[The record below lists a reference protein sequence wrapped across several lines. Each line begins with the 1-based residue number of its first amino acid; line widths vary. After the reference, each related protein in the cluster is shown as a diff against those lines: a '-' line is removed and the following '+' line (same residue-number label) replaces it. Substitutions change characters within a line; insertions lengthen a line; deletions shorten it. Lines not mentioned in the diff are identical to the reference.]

1 MLTVEHG
8 GKHKLYLTSAF
19 SGSMLPESGM
29 LEWKTIPLGEVKQM
43 LKSRCDEGD
52 CVIAIGHPSTA
63 ELLSSMLDMEITAN
77 RIPIHLNKG
86 DEVIVFQL
94 TTRLPEGKVLSKEEI
109 DELVSSG
116 KAKFM
121 LFRIE

>member
-1 MLTVEHG
+1 MLAMSSG
-8 GKHKLYLTSAF
+8 GKNKVYLTSAF
-19 SGSMLPESGM
+19 SGSMLPESG
-29 LEWKTIPLGEVKQM
+29 LLTWKTIPLDEVKHI
-43 LKSRCDEGD
+43 LKSRCNEDN

-77 RIPIHLNKG
+77 RVPIHLNKG

-121 LFRIE
+121 LFKIE